1 MIKYKDMIIFTL
13 IIDLCLIYIYN
24 TSKLNNFD
32 KNNVLTLFF
41 VHLVFYISLLNKY
54 NLLLD
59 ISHMFFIAQVN
70 IVSLFTTNIK
80 ILMLYIFIILV
91 MLYYWFRDNK
101 CPLGQFERFKQINN
115 FLIRNEKLTYV
126 SPFLILPILLYKIYK
141 KSN

>member
-13 IIDLCLIYIYN
+13 VIDLCLIYIYN

-32 KNNVLTLFF
+32 KINVLTLFF

>member
-32 KNNVLTLFF
+32 KNNVLTLFL
-41 VHLVFYISLLNKY
+41 VHLVFYISLFNKY

-59 ISHMFFIAQVN
+59 ISHLFFIAQVN

-91 MLYYWFRDNK
+91 MLYYWFRDKK
-101 CPLGQFERFKQINN
+101 CPLGQFERFKQINK